1 VPSGTRF
8 YRVKLK
14 PYNLNQWK
22 LFIYLFLFCSIK
34 IFETKWFV

>member
-22 LFIYLFLFCSIK
+22 LFIYLFFILFY
-34 IFETKWFV
+34 